1 MSMGGGTF
9 TVQNKILPGS
19 YINFVSTASAA
30 TLGERGKAAL
40 PLELD
45 WGPEGQ
51 IYALEA
57 GEVNQTALKVFGHD
71 ATAAE
76 LLLIREALKRCST
89 LLVYRVNAGGTKAG
103 ATVGG
108 LTVTARWGGTRGNSL
123 RAAVQAN
130 ADDEEKVDVVT
141 YLEEQEVDRQTV
153 AASGGAAD
161 LKANDFVSFGPAGTL
176 TAAPRPSP
184 AEPTAR

>member
-57 GEVNQTALKVFGHD
+57 GEFNQTALKVFGHD
-71 ATAAE
+71 ATAHAVVSN
-76 LLLIREALKRCST
+76 REE
-89 LLVYRVNAGGTKAG
+89 N
-103 ATVGG
+103 
-108 LTVTARWGGTRGNSL
+108 
-123 RAAVQAN
+123 
-130 ADDEEKVDVVT
+130 
-141 YLEEQEVDRQTV
+141 
-153 AASGGAAD
+153 
-161 LKANDFVSFGPAGTL
+161 
-176 TAAPRPSP
+176 
-184 AEPTAR
+184 

>member
-30 TLGERGKAAL
+30 TLGERGTAAL

-57 GEVNQTALKVFGHD
+57 GEFNQTALKVFGHD

-89 LLVYRVNAGGTKAG
+89 LLVYRVNAGGAKA
-103 ATVGG
+103 
-108 LTVTARWGGTRGNSL
+108 LSL
-123 RAAVQAN
+123 IHI
-130 ADDEEKVDVVT
+130 
-141 YLEEQEVDRQTV
+141 
-153 AASGGAAD
+153 
-161 LKANDFVSFGPAGTL
+161 
-176 TAAPRPSP
+176 
-184 AEPTAR
+184 